1 MGGWTTI
8 MNKVSKSAVFN
19 EPMKTYINGFGN
31 VSVNTNYWLGLANM
45 FDLTNREQMSVRI
58 ELANSEFDRYFI
70 EYDLF
75 LLGPQIEKFKLTL
88 GNKVFGTIRES
99 FSYHNNMKFTTID
112 EDNDINSTGNCAEHL
127 GGWWFAGLVGYGWC
141 YSACL
146 TCEES
151 RMGQWLMNEGN
162 RDLANYHHYSNIKML
177 IRPRSL

>member
-1 MGGWTTI
+1 MKKGGWTTI

-31 VSVNTNYWLGLANM
+31 VSVSTNYWLGLANM
-45 FDLTNREQMSVRI
+45 FDLTNTEQMSVRI

-112 EDNDINSTGNCAEHL
+112 EDNTIDGRNCAKEFI
-127 GGWWFAGLVGYGWC
+127 GGWWFRNC
-141 YSACL
+141 YATCL
-146 TCEES
+146 TCENNLA
-151 RMGQWLMNEGN
+151 GQWLMNDNNGN
-162 RDLANYHHYSNIKML
+162 LANYHHYSNIKML

>member
-1 MGGWTTI
+1 MKKGGWTTI

-99 FSYHNNMKFTTID
+99 FSNQNNFKFSTYD
-112 EDNDINSTGNCAEHL
+112 EDNDIDGRNCAKEHF
-127 GGWWFAGLVGYGWC
+127 GGWWFKNC
-141 YSACL
+141 YDTCL
-146 TCEES
+146 TCEDS
-151 RMGQWLMNEGN
+151 RIGQWKMNDN
-162 RDLANYHHYSNIKML
+162 SYVVFSNIKML